1 MIHVL
6 HFYYKPDTL
15 SISSMPL
22 ETLAYSRLLLVDRIP
37 AKPVYFRVK
46 IWRRLQGVG
55 AIAVKYA
62 LHARSAPL
70 FDQVVARDVRSTK
83 ETEKWQTR

>member
-1 MIHVL
+1 
-6 HFYYKPDTL
+6 
-15 SISSMPL
+15 MPL

-46 IWRRLQGVG
+46 IWRRLQGLG